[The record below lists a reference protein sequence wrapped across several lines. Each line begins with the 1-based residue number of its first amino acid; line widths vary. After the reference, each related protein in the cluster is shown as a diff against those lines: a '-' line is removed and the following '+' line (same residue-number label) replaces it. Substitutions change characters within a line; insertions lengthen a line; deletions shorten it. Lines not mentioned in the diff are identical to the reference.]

1 MRCIEQKNHLMTSLE
16 PVTDGVRCRSLV
28 LGLGATGLSLTRFL
42 LARGDVVMVADTR
55 TQPPALDALK
65 KDGLDVEL
73 ALGEYPSAWLGQV
86 DRLLVS
92 PGVSLQHP
100 VVLEARKRGLPVA
113 NDIGLFSLQARE
125 EEVPLAA
132 VTGSNGKSTVTTMLA
147 AMLENAG
154 VKVRTGGNLGTPA
167 LELLTGDTP
176 DMYLLDLSSFQLD
189 LVSGLQAKAAAILN
203 ITADHMD
210 RYENL
215 SAYAASKA
223 RILEGCEMAVINRDD
238 PQVMALIPAACNY
251 LSFGLG
257 VPEDHHFGLLGDGLA
272 DRNCFLAR
280 GQERLLSASE
290 LMISGRHNLANAL
303 AALALAEV
311 LALPMESAVDAL
323 RQYSGLPHRTELVAE
338 QDGIRW
344 VDDSK
349 GTNVGATVAAVDG
362 LQGPILLI
370 AGGQAKQQDFSPL
383 SRALTGKARSVI
395 LLGQDAALMEGAL
408 ASVCPV
414 SRVADMKKAVE
425 VAQAK
430 ARRGDTVLLSPA
442 CGSQDMFADFA
453 ERGRL
458 FADEVRRTLA

>member
-1 MRCIEQKNHLMTSLE
+1 
-16 PVTDGVRCRSLV
+16 
-28 LGLGATGLSLTRFL
+28 
-42 LARGDVVMVADTR
+42 
-55 TQPPALDALK
+55 
-65 KDGLDVEL
+65 
-73 ALGEYPSAWLGQV
+73 
-86 DRLLVS
+86 
-92 PGVSLQHP
+92 
-100 VVLEARKRGLPVA
+100 
-113 NDIGLFSLQARE
+113 
-125 EEVPLAA
+125 
-132 VTGSNGKSTVTTMLA
+132 
-147 AMLENAG
+147 
-154 VKVRTGGNLGTPA
+154 
-167 LELLTGDTP
+167 
-176 DMYLLDLSSFQLD
+176 
-189 LVSGLQAKAAAILN
+189 
-203 ITADHMD
+203 
-210 RYENL
+210 
-215 SAYAASKA
+215 
-223 RILEGCEMAVINRDD
+223 
-238 PQVMALIPAACNY
+238 
-251 LSFGLG
+251 
-257 VPEDHHFGLLGDGLA
+257 
-272 DRNCFLAR
+272 
-280 GQERLLSASE
+280 
-290 LMISGRHNLANAL
+290 MISGRHNLANAL

-458 FADEVRRTLA
+458 FADEVRRALT